1 MTIDFTEY
9 VVCLDEHD
17 HEHREAL
24 ESSYHEAQR
33 VMSPRGLQNYLE
45 GIRAFCTLGRGQDLV
60 LTYVQEMPGVAKE
73 VGEDIIPD
81 VVEAMMK
88 LASHT
93 SGSVITLILANLPLA
108 ASRLGDAEVM
118 RGFLKL
124 LHQMTGKA
132 PRGLRPMME
141 NLDELLSKLTLGGL
155 RRWVMW
161 GAQAHQRD
169 LDGQL
174 AYFGL
179 QTESA
184 RAILQSERRG
194 TLFID
199 NQRKLNFYL
208 RALWARAFFMRPTA
222 GDFESRQGIRPFIE
236 DFQIHVPDAF
246 DPFHGIDGM
255 EVYRATAAHAAA
267 HMVYTREPISAEQL
281 SQAQMRMIE
290 LFEDA
295 RIEYLAYSEFPG
307 LRKLW
312 LGFFTAEE
320 KMGSDPSSGSDPIF
334 SKPHETMD
342 LMMRTT
348 RAIMDRDYRDE
359 LDVINRV
366 ADDFVARLEQDPYDP
381 RLSWMAG
388 IDFYNRIVEIAKI
401 PSVRILSEW
410 PIPYRDDNRYFWEFS
425 ENMFVSQGI
434 DYLPTSQQTV
444 RKHVSVM
451 EMVNEID
458 SEMKDDKPQE
468 VWVLDTELFPYEDMG
483 ISYNESEG
491 VEPVSDP
498 YHYNEWDYHVQLAR
512 PEWATV
518 IERRQP
524 KGDPGTMDEILTKHK
539 PIASRIRHLIDAL
552 QPQGIV
558 RRRGYE
564 EGEELDLNAAIRAM
578 IDIRRGVM
586 PDPRINI
593 RIARHIRD
601 LSIVVLMD
609 LSESTNE
616 KIGDIAEGEAGY
628 EEQSSILDLTREATG
643 LLSWAIDSIGDNF
656 AVHGFASDGRHDVQY
671 YRFKAFEQ
679 SYDDDAKSRLA
690 GMQGGLSTRMGA
702 ALRHAG
708 WHLTQ
713 QTAQKRLVLLITDG
727 EPADIDERDP
737 QYLRH
742 DTKKAVEDLAMSGV
756 YTYCLTLDPNA
767 DRYVAR
773 IFGEN
778 NYSIVDHVERL
789 PERLPAVFAALTG

>member
-1 MTIDFTEY
+1 MSVDFNEY
-9 VVCLDEHD
+9 VTCLDEGD
-17 HEHREAL
+17 HEHAEAL

-33 VMSPRGLQNYLE
+33 FMSPRGLQNYLE
-45 GIRAFCTLGRGQDLV
+45 GMRAFCTLGRGQDLV
-60 LTYVQEMPGVAKE
+60 LTYIQEMPGVAKE

-81 VVEAMMK
+81 IVEAMMK

-93 SGSVITLILANLPLA
+93 SGSVITLIVANMPLA
-108 ASRLGDAEVM
+108 ASRLGDVEVM
-118 RGFLKL
+118 RGYLKL

-161 GAQAHQRD
+161 GVQAHQRD

-179 QTESA
+179 ETESS
-184 RAILQSERRG
+184 RSVLQSERRG

-222 GDFESRQGIRPFIE
+222 GDFESRQGIRPYIE

-246 DPFHGIDGM
+246 DPFRGIDGM
-255 EVYRATAAHAAA
+255 EIYRATAAHAAA
-267 HMVYTREPISAEQL
+267 HMVYTRNPISAEQL
-281 SQAQMRMIE
+281 SQAQMRLIE

-312 LGFFTAEE
+312 LKFFTAEPGE
-320 KMGSDPSSGSDPIF
+320 NDELG
-334 SKPHETMD
+334 KPHETMD

-348 RAIMDRDYRDE
+348 RAIMDPDYRDE
-359 LDVINRV
+359 ISVINQV
-366 ADDFVARLEQDPYDP
+366 ADDFVAKLEEDPYAP
-381 RLSWMAG
+381 RLAWMAG
-388 IDFYNRIVEIAKI
+388 VDFYNKIVEIAKI

-410 PIPYRDDNRYFWEFS
+410 PIPYRDDNRYFWDFS
-425 ENMFVSQGI
+425 ENMFETQGV
-434 DYLPTSQQTV
+434 DYLPSSQRTV
-444 RKHVSVM
+444 RKYVSVM

-458 SEMKDDKPQE
+458 SEMKDDNPQE
-468 VWVLDTELFPYEDMG
+468 VWVLNSELFPYEDEG
-483 ISYNESEG
+483 VSYNEMEG

-498 YHYNEWDYHVQLAR
+498 YHYQEWDYHVQLAR
-512 PEWATV
+512 PDWATV
-518 IERRQP
+518 IERKQGV
-524 KGDPGTMDEILTKHK
+524 GDPEAMDEILTKYK
-539 PIASRIRHLIDAL
+539 PIASRIRHLIDAM

-564 EGEELDLNAAIRAM
+564 EGEELDLNAAVRAM
-578 IDIRRGVM
+578 IDIRRGIM

-593 RIARHIRD
+593 RIDRHIRD

-616 KIGDIAEGEAGY
+616 KVGVAEGEPGY
-628 EEQSSILDLTREATG
+628 EEAPSILDLTRESTG
-643 LLSWAIDSIGDNF
+643 LLAWAIDSIGDNF

-671 YRFKAFEQ
+671 YRFKDFDQ
-679 SYDDDAKSRLA
+679 PYDDEAKARMA
-690 GMQGGLSTRMGA
+690 GMKGGLSTRMGA

-713 QTAQKRLVLLITDG
+713 QPAQKRLVLVITDG

-737 QYLRH
+737 QYLRQ
-742 DTKKAVEDLAMSGV
+742 DTKKAVEDLAMQGV

>member
-1 MTIDFTEY
+1 MSIDFTEY
-9 VVCLDEHD
+9 VTCLDEGD
-17 HEHREAL
+17 HEHVEAL

-45 GIRAFCTLGRGQDLV
+45 GMRAMCTMGRGQDLV

-73 VGEDIIPD
+73 VGEDIVPD
-81 VVEAMMK
+81 IVEAMMK

-93 SGSVITLILANLPLA
+93 SGTVIPLIISNMPLA

-118 RGFLKL
+118 RGYLKL
-124 LHQMTGKA
+124 PHQMTGKA

-179 QTESA
+179 QSESS
-184 RAILQSERRG
+184 RSILQAERRG

-246 DPFHGIDGM
+246 DAFCGIDGM
-255 EVYRATAAHAAA
+255 EIYRATAAHAAA
-267 HMVYTREPISAEQL
+267 HMVYTRDPISAEEL
-281 SQAQMRMIE
+281 SQAQMRFIE

-295 RIEYLAYSEFPG
+295 RVEYLAYSEFPG
-307 LRKLW
+307 LRKLC
-312 LGFFTAEE
+312 LQFFTAEPGE
-320 KMGSDPSSGSDPIF
+320 NDEIG
-334 SKPHETMD
+334 KPHETMD
-342 LMMRTT
+342 LMMRVT

-359 LDVINRV
+359 LDVINEV
-366 ADDFVARLEQDPYDP
+366 ADSYYAQLEADPYNS
-381 RLSWMAG
+381 RMAWMAG
-388 IDFYNRIVEIAKI
+388 VDFYNKVTQIAKI

-410 PIPYRDDNRYFWEFS
+410 PIPYRDDNRYFWAFA
-425 ENMFVSQGI
+425 ENMFVSQGV
-434 DYLPTSQQTV
+434 DYMPSNQGPV
-444 RKHVSVM
+444 RRNVNIM
-451 EMVNEID
+451 EFVNEID
-458 SEMKDDKPQE
+458 SEMTHDNPDE
-468 VWVLDTELFPYEDMG
+468 ILVLSTEMFPYEDDLETTK
-483 ISYNESEG
+483 SWNETEG

-498 YHYNEWDYHVQLAR
+498 FHYHEWDYHVQLAR
-512 PEWATV
+512 PDWATV
-518 IERRQP
+518 IERKQGR
-524 KGDPGTMDEILTKHK
+524 GDPEIMDDILTKHK
-539 PIASRIRHLIDAL
+539 PIASRIRHIIDAL

-564 EGEELDLNAAIRAM
+564 EGEELDLNAAVRAM
-578 IDIRRGVM
+578 IDIRRGIM

-593 RIARHIRD
+593 RITRHIRD
-601 LSIVVLMD
+601 LSIVLLLD

-616 KIGDIAEGEAGY
+616 KIGDIAEGEEGY
-628 EEQSSILDLTREATG
+628 EDQDSILDLTRESAG

-671 YRFKAFEQ
+671 YRFKDFDQ
-679 SYDDDAKSRLA
+679 SYDDEAKSRMA
-690 GMQGGLSTRMGA
+690 GMKGGLSTRMGA

-708 WHLTQ
+708 DHLIHQ
-713 QTAQKRLVLLITDG
+713 NAQKRLVLLVTDG

-742 DTKKAVEDLAMSGV
+742 DAKKAVDDLAMQGV

-767 DRYVAR
+767 DQYVSR

-778 NYSIVDHVERL
+778 SYSIVDNVERL
-789 PERLPAVFAALTG
+789 PERLPNVFAALTG

>member
-1 MTIDFTEY
+1 MSIDFSEY
-9 VVCLDEHD
+9 ITCIDENNT
-17 HEHREAL
+17 EHREAI
-24 ESSYHEAQR
+24 EASYNEAQR

-45 GIRAFCTLGRGQDLV
+45 GVRAFCTLGRGQDLV
-60 LTYVQEMPGVAKE
+60 MTYIQEIPGVVKE

-81 VVEAMMK
+81 VVEGMMK
-88 LASHT
+88 LSSHT
-93 SGSVITLILANLPLA
+93 SGSVITLIVQNLPLA

-155 RRWVMW
+155 RRWVLW

-169 LDGQL
+169 LDGQM
-174 AYFGL
+174 AYFAL
-179 QTESA
+179 KTDSSKS
-184 RAILQSERRG
+184 ILQQERRG

-222 GDFESRQGIRPFIE
+222 GDFESRQGIRPYIE

-246 DPFHGIDGM
+246 DAFRGIDGM
-255 EVYRATAAHAAA
+255 ELYRATVAHAAA

-295 RIEYLAYSEFPG
+295 RVEYLAYNEFPG

-312 LGFFTAEE
+312 LQFFTAEITKDDE
-320 KMGSDPSSGSDPIF
+320 LG
-334 SKPHETMD
+334 KPHETMD

-348 RAIMDRDYRDE
+348 RAIMDTDYTDEMAALNEIAADYRAK
-359 LDVINRV
+359 L
-366 ADDFVARLEQDPYDP
+366 AADPYAKN
-381 RLSWMAG
+381 LAWTAG
-388 IDFYNRIVEIAKI
+388 IEFYNKMTEIAKI

-410 PIPYRDDNRYFWEFS
+410 PIPYRDDNRYFLEFS
-425 ENMFVSQGI
+425 ENMFDTQGI
-434 DYLPTSQQTV
+434 DYLPSSQQTI
-444 RKHVSVM
+444 RKNVSLM
-451 EMVNEID
+451 EMINEID
-458 SEMKDDKPQE
+458 SELKDDKPQE
-468 VWVLDTELFPYEDMG
+468 VWVLNTELFPYEDMG
-483 ISYNESEG
+483 ISFNQSEG
-491 VEPVSDP
+491 VEPVSEP
-498 YHYNEWDYHVQLAR
+498 YHYNEWDYHVQLSR

-518 IERRQP
+518 VERRQG
-524 KGDPGTMDEILTKHK
+524 KGNPEVMDEILTKHK

-564 EGEELDLNAAIRAM
+564 EGEELDLNAAVRAM
-578 IDIRRGVM
+578 IDIRRGIM

-593 RIARHIRD
+593 RITRHVRD
-601 LSIVVLMD
+601 LSIVLLLD

-616 KIGDIAEGEAGY
+616 KIGGLKEGEEGY
-628 EEQSSILDLTREATG
+628 EDQDSILDLTRESAG

-671 YRFKAFEQ
+671 YRYKDFDQ
-679 SYDDDAKSRLA
+679 PYDDDAKSRLA
-690 GMQGGLSTRMGA
+690 GMKGNLSTRMGA

-713 QTAQKRLVLLITDG
+713 QNAQKRLVLLVTDG

-742 DTKKAVEDLAMSGV
+742 DAKKAVEDLAMQGV

-767 DRYVAR
+767 DRYVSR

-778 NYSIVDHVERL
+778 NFSIVDDVERL
-789 PERLPAVFAALTG
+789 PERLPNVFAALTS

>member
-1 MTIDFTEY
+1 MSVDFSEY
-9 VVCLDEHD
+9 ISCLDPND

-24 ESSYHEAQR
+24 ESSYQEAQR

-45 GIRAFCTLGRGQDLV
+45 GMRAFCTLGRGQDLV
-60 LTYVQEMPGVAKE
+60 LTYVQEIPAVAKE

-81 VVEAMMK
+81 VVTGMMK

-93 SGSVITLILANLPLA
+93 SGSVITLIIANLPMA
-108 ASRLGDAEVM
+108 ASRLGDAEVL
-118 RGFLKL
+118 RGFLSL

-141 NLDELLSKLTLGGL
+141 NLDELLAKLTLGGL

-169 LDGQL
+169 LDGQM
-174 AYFGL
+174 AYFSL
-179 QTESA
+179 KTDSSK
-184 RAILQSERRG
+184 AILQSERRG
-194 TLFID
+194 TLFVD

-222 GDFESRQGIRPFIE
+222 GDFESRRGIKPFID

-246 DPFHGIDGM
+246 DPFRDIDGM
-255 EVYRATAAHAAA
+255 EIYRAACAHCAA
-267 HMVYTREPISAEQL
+267 HMVYTRHKISAEEL
-281 SQAQMRMIE
+281 SQAHMRFIE

-295 RIEYLAYSEFPG
+295 RVEYLAYREFPG

-312 LGFFTAEE
+312 LQFFTAQPDRDDEF
-320 KMGSDPSSGSDPIF
+320 GA
-334 SKPHETMD
+334 PHETMD
-342 LMMRTT
+342 LMLRTT
-348 RAIMDRDYRDE
+348 RAIMDPDYTDPLPALNE
-359 LDVINRV
+359 IA
-366 ADDFVARLEQDPYDP
+366 ADFRTKLEQDPFAP
-381 RLSWMAG
+381 RLAWTAG
-388 IDFYNRIVEIAKI
+388 VDFYNRMVELATI

-410 PIPYRDDNRYFWEFS
+410 PVPYRDDNRYVWSFS
-425 ENMFVSQGI
+425 DNLFESQGV
-434 DYLPTSQQTV
+434 DYLPATRGPV
-444 RKHVSVM
+444 RRYVSVM
-451 EMVNEID
+451 EFVNEID
-458 SEMKDDKPQE
+458 SEMTHDNPDE
-468 VWVLDTELFPYEDMG
+468 ILVLGTELFPYEDDLETTK
-483 ISYNESEG
+483 SWNETEG
-491 VEPVSDP
+491 VEPLSDP
-498 YHYNEWDYHVQLAR
+498 YHYSEWDYHVQLSR
-512 PEWATV
+512 PDWATV
-518 IERRQP
+518 IERRQGRSDP
-524 KGDPGTMDEILTKHK
+524 KVMDEILTKHK
-539 PIASRIRHLIDAL
+539 PIASRIRHIIDAL

-564 EGEELDLNAAIRAM
+564 EGEELDLNAAVRAM

-593 RIARHIRD
+593 RITRHIRD
-601 LSIVVLMD
+601 LSIVLLLD

-616 KIGDIAEGEAGY
+616 KIGDLTEGEAGF
-628 EEQSSILDLTREATG
+628 EDQPSILDLTRESAG
-643 LLSWAIDSIGDNF
+643 LLAWAIDSIGDNF

-671 YRFKAFEQ
+671 YRFKDFDHK
-679 SYDDDAKSRLA
+679 YDDEAKSRMA
-690 GMQGGLSTRMGA
+690 GMKGNLSTRMGA

-713 QTAQKRLVLLITDG
+713 QNAQKRLVLLVTDG

-742 DTKKAVEDLAMSGV
+742 DAKKAVEDLAMQGV

-778 NYSIVDHVERL
+778 NYSIVDNVERL
-789 PERLPAVFAALTG
+789 PERLPNVFAALTG

>member
-1 MTIDFTEY
+1 MSVDFTEY
-9 VVCLDEHD
+9 VTCLEEGD
-17 HEHREAL
+17 HEHAEAL

-45 GIRAFCTLGRGQDLV
+45 GMRAFCTLGRGQDLV

-81 VVEAMMK
+81 IVEAMMK
-88 LASHT
+88 LSSHT
-93 SGSVITLILANLPLA
+93 SGSVITMIVANLPLA

-118 RGFLKL
+118 RSFLKL
-124 LHQMTGKA
+124 LHQMTGKT

-179 QTESA
+179 QTESS
-184 RAILQSERRG
+184 RSILQSERRG

-222 GDFESRQGIRPFIE
+222 GDFESRQGIRPYIE

-246 DPFHGIDGM
+246 DPFRGIDGM
-255 EVYRATAAHAAA
+255 EVYRATVAHAAA

-295 RIEYLAYSEFPG
+295 RVEYLAYSEFPG

-312 LGFFTAEE
+312 LQFLTSEPGENDDF
-320 KMGSDPSSGSDPIF
+320 G
-334 SKPHETMD
+334 KPHETMD

-359 LDVINRV
+359 LDLINQV
-366 ADDFVARLEQDPYDP
+366 ADDYYAKLQEDPYNP
-381 RLSWMAG
+381 RMAWMAG
-388 IDFYNRIVEIAKI
+388 VDFYNKILQIAKI

-410 PIPYRDDNRYFWEFS
+410 PLPYRDDNRYFWEFS
-425 ENMFVSQGI
+425 ENMFESQGV
-434 DYLPTSQQTV
+434 DYMPATQGTV
-444 RKHVSVM
+444 RRHVNIM
-451 EMVNEID
+451 EFVNEID
-458 SEMKDDKPQE
+458 SEMTHDHPDE
-468 VWVLDTELFPYEDMG
+468 ILVLSSELFPYEDDLETTK
-483 ISYNESEG
+483 SWNETEG
-491 VEPVSDP
+491 VEPISEP

-512 PEWATV
+512 PDWATV
-518 IERRQP
+518 IERKQ
-524 KGDPGTMDEILTKHK
+524 GVDDPEIMDEILTKHK

-564 EGEELDLNAAIRAM
+564 EGEELDLNAAIKAM

-593 RIARHIRD
+593 RITRHIRD
-601 LSIVVLMD
+601 LSIVLLLD

-616 KIGDIAEGEAGY
+616 KIGDIAEGEEGY
-628 EEQSSILDLTREATG
+628 EDQDSILDLTRESAG

-671 YRFKAFEQ
+671 YRFKDFDQ
-679 SYDDDAKSRLA
+679 SYDDETKARMA
-690 GMQGGLSTRMGA
+690 GMKGGLSTRMGA

-708 WHLTQ
+708 WHLTEQ
-713 QTAQKRLVLLITDG
+713 NAQKRLVLLVTDG

-742 DTKKAVEDLAMSGV
+742 DAKKAVEDLATQGV

-767 DRYVAR
+767 DRYVSR

-778 NYSIVDHVERL
+778 GYSIVDNVERL
-789 PERLPAVFAALTG
+789 PERLPSVFAALTG